1 MTSAAS
7 SVRHAR
13 VLGVGSYLP
22 AKVLTNDD
30 LAKMVDTS
38 DEWIVQR
45 TGIQSRHIAASDERT
60 SDLALRRPRRH
71 SPTPMS
77 IRNPL
82 I

>member
-60 SDLALRRPRRH
+60 DRKSVV
-71 SPTPMS
+71 
-77 IRNPL
+77 
-82 I
+82 